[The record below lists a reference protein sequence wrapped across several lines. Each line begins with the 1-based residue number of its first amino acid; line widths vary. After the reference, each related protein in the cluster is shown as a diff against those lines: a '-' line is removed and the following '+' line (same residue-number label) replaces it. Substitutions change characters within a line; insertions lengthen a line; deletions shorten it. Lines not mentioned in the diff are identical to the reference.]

1 MRSVVVIV
9 VAALIAASC
18 GSDDSAAGTDVT
30 VFAAASLTAA
40 FTELGD
46 AFMADHPE
54 AEVRFN
60 FAGSSE
66 LVAQIR
72 DGAPADAFASADES
86 NMEKLTEA
94 EVGAAD
100 SVVFATNAAEIIVEA
115 GNPTGIRS
123 VADLVDDDLV
133 VVQCALEVP
142 CGAYAAEVFA
152 SAGVNVTPKSFEAN
166 VNAVVT
172 KVTLGE
178 ADAGIVYRTDVS
190 AAGDRAEGVVVPD
203 EINVVAEYPIAVT
216 AGASNPVGAARF
228 VEFVLSEVGQD
239 ILASYGFG
247 AS

>member
-1 MRSVVVIV
+1 MIV

-18 GSDDSAAGTDVT
+18 GSDDSASGADVT

-46 AFMADHPE
+46 AFMAEHPE
-54 AEVRFN
+54 AAVRFN
-60 FAGSSE
+60 FAGSSD

-72 DGAPADAFASADES
+72 DGAPADVFASADPA

-94 EVGAAD
+94 GVGAVD
-100 SVVFATNAAEIIVEA
+100 PVVFATNAAEIIVEA
-115 GNPTGIRS
+115 GNPEDIRS
-123 VADLVDDDLV
+123 VADLAADDLV

-142 CGAYAAEVFA
+142 CGAYAAQVFA
-152 SAGVNVTPKSFEAN
+152 SAGVDVAPKSFETN

-178 ADAGIVYRTDVS
+178 ADAGIVYRTDVLS
-190 AAGDRAEGVVVPD
+190 AGEQAEGVVIPD
-203 EINVVAEYPIAVT
+203 EINVIAEYPIAVT
-216 AGASNPVGAARF
+216 ASASDPVGAARF
-228 VEFVLSEVGQD
+228 IEFVLGETGQD

-247 AS
+247 AP